1 MNDSDLS
8 RTSSLTTDLQIL
20 HHARLKHSKN
30 SMIGYLNINSLRN
43 KLTVLSVIIKYLSL
57 DHFVLYERKLDE
69 SSQFTLEGYETRA
82 RSDKDKFGTALIEYV
97 QKGLICKKI
106 AKYEPKLNEYVCS
119 ESNYFKKKWVIFSIY
134 RPTDVKRNFSKK

>member
-1 MNDSDLS
+1 
-8 RTSSLTTDLQIL
+8 
-20 HHARLKHSKN
+20 
-30 SMIGYLNINSLRN
+30 MIGYLNINSLRN
-43 KLTVLSVIIKYLSL
+43 KLKVLSVIIKYLSL

-106 AKYEPKLNEYVCS
+106 AKYEPKVNEYVCS
-119 ESNYFKKKWVIFSIY
+119 ESTYFKKKWVIFSIY
-134 RPTDVKRNFSKK
+134 RPTDVKRNFSKKWLYYLQK